1 MLFLEWFLYFRK
13 IGDSIEI
20 NIFHNFRHAFLSI
33 VIPCLRTFG
42 NICAG
47 DEPQTEAVIRCPGF
61 LEKIWTLLEHTKKS
75 VRRECI
81 WIMSN
86 ITAGTAAQVA
96 TLFKSFPFVEKLIW
110 FITNDSEDVRK

>member
-1 MLFLEWFLYFRK
+1 
-13 IGDSIEI
+13 
-20 NIFHNFRHAFLSI
+20 

-47 DEPQTEAVIRCPGF
+47 DETQTEAVITCPGF
-61 LEKIWTLLEHTKKS
+61 LEKIYTLLEHTKKS

-86 ITAGTAAQVA
+86 ITAGTPVQTAK
-96 TLFKSFPFVEKLIW
+96 LFKSFPFVPKLIW
-110 FITNDSEDVRK
+110 FIANDSEEVSK